1 MTAKEMIE
9 YLQMFPGELYIS
21 ITIVDKE
28 KRKVRHVDNLF
39 VITDSENPSI
49 FLEAGEEHDMDE
61 TSAEGDEN
69 G

>member
-9 YLQMFPGELYIS
+9 YLQMFPEDSCIS

-28 KRKVRHVDNLF
+28 KRKVRPVDSLF

-49 FLEAGEEHDMDE
+49 FLETGEEHDMDE
-61 TSAEGDEN
+61 EFEEGNEN